1 MSVVEQPTLELNV
14 HAVKSYYYYIVDYS
28 QIIYP
33 TPHLQKAE
41 KAKRLAK
48 EEAEKKLLEMA
59 ERTKSELQE
68 LLLASK

>member
-1 MSVVEQPTLELNV
+1 MQSN
-14 HAVKSYYYYIVDYS
+14 H
-28 QIIYP
+28 IIIIQSTTHKLY
-33 TPHLQKAE
+33 TPHPTLQKAE